1 MSLHPAP
8 AKALYVKAQGV
19 VDPAAPVNKVALA
32 PILSSGDFISIP
44 FPVSAATCQSV
55 GIVYVKYC
63 PRYTAKAGRV
73 NVKVVGAGTGACE
86 FAGPGVDE
94 LLFPDVDGESLE
106 DGLEL

>member
-1 MSLHPAP
+1 M
-8 AKALYVKAQGV
+8 
-19 VDPAAPVNKVALA
+19 
-32 PILSSGDFISIP
+32 
-44 FPVSAATCQSV
+44 
-55 GIVYVKYC
+55 YVKYC

-86 FAGPGVDE
+86 FAGPGVDV

>member
-8 AKALYVKAQGV
+8 DKALYVKAQGV

-44 FPVSAATCQSV
+44 FPVSATTCQSV

-73 NVKVVGAGTGACE
+73 KLAEAGTGACE
-86 FAGPGVDE
+86 FAGSGVDV
-94 LLFPDVDGESLE
+94 LLFPDVDGKSLE
-106 DGLEL
+106 VGLEL